1 LAPSIQLHFVGVL
14 PGTVNPGSAFDV
26 ADVTSRMA
34 KGDEMA
40 YRLFYDEYYDR
51 LRRYLLV
58 VTAGHEDAARD
69 ALQSALL
76 RVVKHIRIF
85 SNENE
90 FWCWLTVLAKTA
102 FFDQARKKKRYW
114 SFLERFTR
122 HAEIEQ
128 SFDTTADSDAQLMML
143 LDQSLTT
150 LPADEKQLIE
160 SKYLEGA
167 SVREIADDFQTT
179 EKAVES
185 RLVRIRRKLK
195 TSLLEGLKHE
205 PIPK

>member
-1 LAPSIQLHFVGVL
+1 MV
-14 PGTVNPGSAFDV
+14 
-26 ADVTSRMA
+26 

-40 YRLFYDEYYDR
+40 YRLFYDEYYER

-58 VTAGHEDAARD
+58 VTAGNGDAARD

-76 RVVKHIRIF
+76 RVVKHIRHF

-102 FFDQARKKKRYW
+102 FFDQTRKRKRYW

-122 HAEIEQ
+122 HTEIEE
-128 SFDTTADSDAQLMML
+128 SIDTQADSDGQLLAML
-143 LDQSLTT
+143 EQSLST
-150 LPADEKQLIE
+150 LPAEEKQLIE

-167 SVREIADDFQTT
+167 SVREIAEEFQTT

-195 TSLLEGLKHE
+195 ATLLESLKHE

>member
-1 LAPSIQLHFVGVL
+1 
-14 PGTVNPGSAFDV
+14 VNPGSAFEV
-26 ADVTSRMA
+26 ADVTGRMV

-58 VTAGHEDAARD
+58 VTAGNEDAARD

-76 RVVKHIRIF
+76 RVVKHIRKF

-102 FFDQARKKKRYW
+102 FFDQTRKRKRYW

-122 HAEIEQ
+122 HSEVEE
-128 SFDTTADSDAQLMML
+128 SVDTQADSDDQLLNL
-143 LDQSLTT
+143 LEQSLTI
-150 LPADEKQLIE
+150 LPTDEKRLIQ

-167 SVREIADDFQTT
+167 SVREIAEEFQTT

-195 TSLLEGLKHE
+195 ASLLESLKHE
-205 PIPK
+205 SLPK

>member
-1 LAPSIQLHFVGVL
+1 
-14 PGTVNPGSAFDV
+14 VNPGSAFDV
-26 ADVTSRMA
+26 AEVTSRMV

-51 LRRYLLV
+51 LRRYLFV
-58 VTAGHEDAARD
+58 VTSGNEDAARD

-76 RVVKHIRIF
+76 RVVKHIRTF
-85 SNENE
+85 SDESE
-90 FWCWLTVLAKTA
+90 FWSWLTVLAKTA
-102 FFDQARKKKRYW
+102 LFDQTRKRKRYW

-122 HAEIEQ
+122 HAEVVQ
-128 SFDTTADSDAQLMML
+128 SIDTDADSDGQLLTL
-143 LDQSLTT
+143 LEQNLAT
-150 LPADEKQLIE
+150 LPTDEKQLIE

-167 SVREIADDFQTT
+167 SVREIAEGFHTT

-195 TSLLEGLKHE
+195 ASLLESLKHE
-205 PIPK
+205 SLPE

>member
-1 LAPSIQLHFVGVL
+1 MV
-14 PGTVNPGSAFDV
+14 
-26 ADVTSRMA
+26 

-40 YRLFYDEYYDR
+40 YRIFYDEYYER

-58 VTAGHEDAARD
+58 VTRGNEDAACD
-69 ALQSALL
+69 ALQSTLV
-76 RVVKHIRIF
+76 RVVKHIRKF

-102 FFDQARKKKRYW
+102 LFDQTRKRKRYW

-122 HAEIEQ
+122 HSGVEQ
-128 SFDTTADSDAQLMML
+128 SADIGIDSEAHLFGL
-143 LDQSLTT
+143 LEQTLST
-150 LPADEKQLIE
+150 LPDDEKQLIE

-167 SVREIADDFQTT
+167 PVRKIAEDLQTT
-179 EKAVES
+179 EKAIES

-195 TSLLEGLKHE
+195 AALVEGLKHE
-205 PIPK
+205 SRSQ

>member
-1 LAPSIQLHFVGVL
+1 
-14 PGTVNPGSAFDV
+14 VNPGSAFDV

-58 VTAGHEDAARD
+58 VTAGNEDAARD

-76 RVVKHIRIF
+76 RVVKHIRKF
-85 SNENE
+85 SNEHE
-90 FWCWLTVLAKTA
+90 FWGWLTVLAKTA
-102 FFDQARKKKRYW
+102 FFDQTRKRKRYW

-122 HAEIEQ
+122 HAEIEE
-128 SFDTTADSDAQLMML
+128 SVDTHADSDGQLLTL
-143 LDQSLTT
+143 LEQSLTT
-150 LPADEKQLIE
+150 LPADEKELIE

-167 SVREIADDFQTT
+167 SIREIAEEFQTT

-195 TSLLEGLKHE
+195 ASLLESLKHE
-205 PIPK
+205 SLQK

>member
-1 LAPSIQLHFVGVL
+1 MSPGPS
-14 PGTVNPGSAFDV
+14 FDV
-26 ADVTSRMA
+26 ADVTSRMI

-40 YRLFYDEYYDR
+40 YRLFYDEYYER

-58 VTAGHEDAARD
+58 VTAGNEDTTRD

-76 RVVKHIRIF
+76 RVVKHIRTF

-90 FWCWLTVLAKTA
+90 FWSWLTVLAKTT
-102 FFDQARKKKRYW
+102 FFDQTRKRKRYW

-122 HAEIEQ
+122 HTEVEQ
-128 SFDTTADSDAQLMML
+128 SVDTHADSDGQLLTL
-143 LDQSLTT
+143 LEHSLAT
-150 LPADEKQLIE
+150 LPSDEKQLIE

-167 SVREIADDFQTT
+167 SVREIAEDFQTT

-195 TSLLEGLKHE
+195 ASLLEGLKHE
-205 PIPK
+205 PLPE

>member
-1 LAPSIQLHFVGVL
+1 MSPGPS
-14 PGTVNPGSAFDV
+14 FDV
-26 ADVTSRMA
+26 ADVTSRMV

-40 YRLFYDEYYDR
+40 YRLFYDEYYGR
-51 LRRYLLV
+51 LRRYLFV
-58 VTAGHEDAARD
+58 VTAGNEDTARD

-76 RVVKHIRIF
+76 RVVKHIRTF

-90 FWCWLTVLAKTA
+90 FWSWLTVLAKTA
-102 FFDQARKKKRYW
+102 LFDQTRKRKRYW

-122 HAEIEQ
+122 HTEVLQ
-128 SFDTTADSDAQLMML
+128 SIDTDVDSDSQLLTL
-143 LDQSLTT
+143 LEQNLAT
-150 LPADEKQLIE
+150 LPSDEKGLIE

-167 SVREIADDFQTT
+167 SVREIAEDFQTT

-195 TSLLEGLKHE
+195 ASLLESLKHE
-205 PIPK
+205 PLPE

>member
-1 LAPSIQLHFVGVL
+1 
-14 PGTVNPGSAFDV
+14 
-26 ADVTSRMA
+26 
-34 KGDEMA
+34 MA
-40 YRLFYDEYYDR
+40 YRLFYDEYYER

-58 VTAGHEDAARD
+58 VTAGNEDAARD

-76 RVVKHIRIF
+76 RVVKHIRKF

-90 FWCWLTVLAKTA
+90 LWCWLTVLAKTA
-102 FFDQARKKKRYW
+102 FFDQTRKRKRYW

-122 HAEIEQ
+122 HSEVEQ
-128 SFDTTADSDAQLMML
+128 SVDTHADSDGQLLTL
-143 LDQSLTT
+143 LEQSLTI
-150 LPADEKQLIE
+150 LPADEKELIE

-167 SVREIADDFQTT
+167 SVREIAEEFQTT

-195 TSLLEGLKHE
+195 ASLLESLKHE
-205 PIPK
+205 SLPK

>member
-1 LAPSIQLHFVGVL
+1 
-14 PGTVNPGSAFDV
+14 VNPGPQFDV
-26 ADVTSRMA
+26 AEVTNRMV

-40 YRLFYDEYYDR
+40 YRIFYDEYYER

-58 VTAGHEDAARD
+58 VTHGNEDAACD
-69 ALQSALL
+69 ALQSTLV
-76 RVVKHIRIF
+76 RVVKHIRKF

-102 FFDQARKKKRYW
+102 LFDQTRKRKRYW

-122 HAEIEQ
+122 HSEVEQ
-128 SFDTTADSDAQLMML
+128 SADIGIDSEAHLFGL
-143 LDQSLTT
+143 LEQTLST
-150 LPADEKQLIE
+150 LPDDEKQLIE
-160 SKYLEGA
+160 SKYLQGA
-167 SVREIADDFQTT
+167 SVRKIAEESQTT

-195 TSLLEGLKHE
+195 ASLLEGLKHE
-205 PIPK
+205 SLHQ